1 MAAKGEHAVPKL
13 QSTINESDII
23 FHEFIGRGGSGDVFK
38 ITWKS
43 KKFGNI
49 EAAAKKIPIMKDDDI
64 DEKFGDEINYLQN
77 LSHPNII
84 TYYGHVIIPN
94 YLVIVTEYVSNGSLS
109 DYLKRN
115 KNLPLDL
122 KLKWA
127 IQAVRGIKY
136 LQEKHI
142 LHRDIK
148 SSNFLITSDN
158 NLKICDF
165 GIAKDLTTTTT
176 TSNTKGT
183 IRWLAPEAYSFT
195 SNSIVSPKADIF
207 SFGIVLWE
215 LETGEVPYKGVR
227 DERVMW
233 LVGHDGV
240 RPEIPASC
248 PPVLKHLM
256 QRCWDGDKNE
266 RPDTDYI
273 IEKLLMLK
281 MNPSRYQH

>member
-1 MAAKGEHAVPKL
+1 MAANHQSPRL
-13 QSTINESDII
+13 HSTIEESDII
-23 FHEFIGRGGSGDVFK
+23 YHEFIGRGGSGDVFR

-77 LSHPNII
+77 LSHTNII
-84 TYYGHVIIPN
+84 SYYGHVIIPN
-94 YLVIVTEYVSNGSLS
+94 YLVIVTEYASNGSLS
-109 DYLKRN
+109 DYLKCN
-115 KNLPLDL
+115 KNLPHDL

-158 NLKICDF
+158 NLKLCDF

-183 IRWLAPEAYSFT
+183 IRWLAPEAYNFT

-215 LETGEVPYKGVR
+215 LETGEVPYKGER

-233 LVGHDGV
+233 LVGNDGI
-240 RPEIPASC
+240 RPEIPATC
-248 PPVLKHLM
+248 PSALKDLM
-256 QRCWDGDKNE
+256 QRCWNGDRDK
-266 RPDTDYI
+266 RPNTDYI
-273 IEKLLMLK
+273 IEKLLEMKQSKYL
-281 MNPSRYQH
+281 YF